1 MSKHTPGPWE
11 TGCRRTQVEVRP
23 EGWNVPMC
31 VADCHPLNYP
41 PDSEQERVA
50 NARLIAAAPDLLEG
64 CKRLLSVVEAESEA
78 CGIYKAHI
86 EIARAAVAKAEGREA

>member
-50 NARLIAAAPDLLEG
+50 NARLIAAAPELLEA
-64 CKRLLSVVEAESEA
+64 CKSALLLCDGANPAHEAVYHQLNTA
-78 CGIYKAHI
+78 IN
-86 EIARAAVAKAEGREA
+86 KAELP